1 MRLRTFVMWAIMGLI
16 PAAFALAAVASYYAY
31 AKLTYPGFFCGSF
44 ARLDGELGWVLAP
57 NASSCIGARAP
68 FSSGP
73 PWFEAA
79 VHTDRNGFRAPAPGG
94 DSATDGVLFI
104 GDSWTF
110 GYGVTFDQ
118 SFPGRVQQRSA
129 LPAVI
134 AASPAYGAAQAI
146 ALGERWVGRLRPRA
160 IVYFDIGL
168 WDRSACQGRTRPSLI
183 LKPCYW
189 QPSGEGAAELVFPKP
204 GLVERAAAWGV
215 QPGGMLGA
223 GEKTWTYFLVS
234 RPAARVMSLMVRAGL
249 MSGYGHDFAAV
260 GVDATAII
268 GAALRHAAHLADK
281 SGAPLLL
288 IDPADRYGP
297 LMASLGERA
306 NVRLVG
312 SEQWT
317 AEVATPAARLPAEQR
332 EVPQDGHF
340 GPGTND
346 LVAALII
353 RELQA
358 IGIVADAP
366 AR

>member
-1 MRLRTFVMWAIMGLI
+1 MWAIMILL
-16 PAAFALAAVASYYAY
+16 PVAFVLAAVASYYAF
-31 AKLTYPGFFCGSF
+31 AKLSYPGFFCGSF
-44 ARLDGELGWVLAP
+44 AHLDGELGWVLAP

-94 DSATDGVLFI
+94 NSATDGILFI

-110 GYGVTFDQ
+110 GYGVTFEQ
-118 SFPGRVQQRSA
+118 SFPGRVQQRSG

-146 ALGERWVGRLRPRA
+146 ALGERWAGRLRPRA
-160 IVYFDIGL
+160 IVYLDIGL
-168 WDRSACQGRTRPSLI
+168 WDRSACQGKTRPSLI

-189 QPSGEGAAELVFPKP
+189 QPRGREEAELVYPPP
-204 GLVERAAAWGV
+204 GFVEKAGAWGI

-223 GEKTWTYFLVS
+223 GEKTWTYFLVA
-234 RPAARVMSLMVRAGL
+234 RPAARAMSLLVRAGL

-260 GVDATAII
+260 GVDAPAIV
-268 GAALRHAAHLADK
+268 GAALRHAARLADK

-288 IDPADRYGP
+288 IDPENRYGP
-297 LMASLGERA
+297 LMALLGERT
-306 NVRLVG
+306 NIRLIG
-312 SEQWT
+312 SEQWA
-317 AEVATPAARLPAEQR
+317 AEVAAPAAGLPLDQR
-332 EVPQDGHF
+332 EVPHDGHF

-346 LVAALII
+346 LVAALIV
-353 RELQA
+353 RELRA
-358 IGIVADAP
+358 MGVVADAP
-366 AR
+366 TR